1 MSDSYILFFGILV
14 FSLLAIGVVLTGME
28 FKRLQ
33 KEQADDN
40 YNDVGKR

>member
-1 MSDSYILFFGILV
+1 MSDTYLLLLGILV

-33 KEQADDN
+33 KEQTDDD
-40 YNDVGKR
+40 YTDVGKR